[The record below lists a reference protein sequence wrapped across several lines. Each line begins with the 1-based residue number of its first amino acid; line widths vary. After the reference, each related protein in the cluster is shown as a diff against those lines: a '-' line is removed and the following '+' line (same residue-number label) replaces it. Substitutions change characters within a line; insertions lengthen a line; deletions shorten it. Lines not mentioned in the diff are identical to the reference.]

1 MASDSSNFLTLMD
14 LRATLM
20 PDGSPVSSYAEL
32 LARENDIL
40 DDIPWTAG
48 NQLTGD
54 MHFKRTGMPSA
65 QMRRINQGF
74 DSSKG
79 SKEAVVDTCVEIV
92 SRMTV
97 DMKELDLAP
106 SPEQYLL
113 SESQP
118 HIHAMNEEFLNHLM
132 YGSDPES
139 IRGIATRMNKLS
151 HAQVVDAGGK
161 GNNLSSIYIIKWDS
175 SEVTGIYPK
184 NTKAGLE
191 VITKT
196 NELVPDK
203 DGKTFLA
210 HVTLWS
216 WWVGLKVRDERYMAR
231 LCNIDRDALLAD
243 GETAKE
249 ARQDLFR
256 KLILA
261 QDKIYHVNQGRVVM
275 YADPAIF
282 SILKI
287 AALEKTNMALGYSD
301 IREDRRILSF
311 MGIPIKKNDCQSIA
325 EKKVS

>member
-1 MASDSSNFLTLMD
+1 MASEFLTLND

-20 PDGSPVSSYAEL
+20 PDGSPVKSYAEL
-32 LARENDIL
+32 LAQENEIL

-65 QMRRINQGF
+65 QIRRINQGF

-79 SKEAVVDTCVEIV
+79 AKEAVTDTCVEIV

-97 DMKELDLAP
+97 DMKELDL
-106 SPEQYLL
+106 SPNPTAYLL

-118 HIHAMNEEFLNHLM
+118 HIQVMNEDFLKNFF
-132 YGSDPES
+132 YGTDPEN

-151 HAQVVDAGGK
+151 HKQVVDAGGT
-161 GNNLSSIYIIKWDS
+161 GNNLASIYFVKWDTD
-175 SEVTGIYPK
+175 EVTGIYPK
-184 NTKAGLE
+184 NTKAGLD
-191 VITKT
+191 VITKV

-203 DGKTFLA
+203 DGRTFLA

-216 WWVGLKVRDERYMAR
+216 WWVGLKVRDERFMSR
-231 LCNIDRDALLAD
+231 LCNIDRDVLLGD
-243 GETAKE
+243 GNTAKE
-249 ARQDLFR
+249 ARQALFR
-256 KLILA
+256 KMIIA
-261 QDKIYHVNQGRVVM
+261 QDKIYHVSQGRVVM
-275 YADPAIF
+275 YADPQIF

-287 AALEKTNMALGYSD
+287 AALEKDNMALGYTD

-311 MGIPIKKNDCQSIA
+311 MGIPIKRNDAQSIS
-325 EKKVS
+325 EKKVN